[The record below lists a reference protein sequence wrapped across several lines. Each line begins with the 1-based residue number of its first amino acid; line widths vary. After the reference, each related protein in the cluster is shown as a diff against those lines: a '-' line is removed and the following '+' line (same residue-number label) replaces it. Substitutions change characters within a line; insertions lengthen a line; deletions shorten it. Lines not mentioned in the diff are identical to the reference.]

1 MKKKL
6 SLLLALAL
14 AFSIPIAATATT
26 TPEIEWSK
34 SFGGSGYDSVISSQQ
49 TTDGGYI
56 MAVQSDSNDGD
67 VTGNHGGYDYWI
79 VKLTKSGAISWSK
92 CLGGSGS
99 DDVYGI
105 QQTSDGGYI
114 AAGASGSKDGDVAGN
129 HGGYDAWIVKLTSN
143 GEISWSKCL
152 GGSNA
157 DCAYSIQQTNDGG
170 YIVAGVSNSNDGD
183 VSGNHGYND
192 YWVVKLNSNGEI
204 SWSKCL
210 GGSGFDGTRIIQQ
223 TRDGGYCAA
232 CYSDSTDGDITKNHG
247 IVDYWVAKFDNNVIY
262 KTSRLSGGFY
272 LYKIWGS
279 VNNFVQTNI

>member
-1 MKKKL
+1 MESLIIEVYKMKKKL

-56 MAVQSDSNDGD
+56 MAVQSDSN
-67 VTGNHGGYDYWI
+67 
-79 VKLTKSGAISWSK
+79 
-92 CLGGSGS
+92 
-99 DDVYGI
+99 
-105 QQTSDGGYI
+105 
-114 AAGASGSKDGDVAGN
+114 DGDVAGN

-247 IVDYWVAKFDNNVIY
+247 IVDYWVAKFDNSGAISWNKCLGGSDVDCPYSVQQTSDGGYITAGESRSNDGDVTGNHGGGDAWVV
-262 KTSRLSGGFY
+262 KLESSTSR
-272 LYKIWGS
+272 
-279 VNNFVQTNI
+279 VR